1 MNDAAV
7 KPSPDARAALND
19 GNRMPLI
26 GLGTWGLEG
35 ETCYRAV
42 REALNIGYRLIDTA
56 TMYHN
61 EEEIGRA
68 VRDSGIDRDEVFL
81 TTKVASADMGYEST
95 IKACKGSLARLGVD
109 QIDLYLI
116 HWPSVG
122 KNIETWKTM
131 EELRSR
137 GLVRSIGVSNF
148 TSDMMDELLLSGAP
162 VPAVNQIEINP
173 FVYDAE
179 MARYCAGK
187 RIHLEAYSPL
197 TRGNCLQEREIL
209 QIANAYERSPAQVL
223 LRWALQKGLTA
234 IPKASTR
241 DHLRENFNIFDFEL
255 YFGDMAKL
263 DALNTVTCMIDR

>member
-1 MNDAAV
+1 MNNAALD
-7 KPSPDARAALND
+7 PPPDARAMLND

-26 GLGTWGLEG
+26 GMGTWGLGG
-35 ETCYRAV
+35 ENCYRAV
-42 REALNIGYRLIDTA
+42 REALSIGYRLIDTA

-68 VRDSGIDRDEVFL
+68 VRDSGIDRDEVFI
-81 TTKVASADMGYEST
+81 TTKVASADMGYENT
-95 IKACKGSLARLGVD
+95 IKACKDSLAHLGVD

-116 HWPSVG
+116 HWPSAG
-122 KNIETWKTM
+122 KNLETWKSM

-148 TSDMMDELLLSGAP
+148 TSDMLEELLLSGAT
-162 VPAVNQIEINP
+162 VPAVNQVEINP
-173 FVYDAE
+173 FIYDE
-179 MARYCAGK
+179 ELVRYCSDK
-187 RIHLEAYSPL
+187 HIHLEAYSPL
-197 TRGNCLQEREIL
+197 TRGNCLQEKEVLEI
-209 QIANAYERSPAQVL
+209 ATAYERSPAQIM

-241 DHLRENFNIFDFEL
+241 DHLRENFDIFDFEL

-263 DALNTVTCMIDR
+263 DALNTATCMIDR